1 MPTAEVTRRSILFV
15 ASTLLLAA
23 ALYYLA
29 GGTQTLPDTLPARLS
44 NKEFWQMIADF
55 SESGGYFRSDNFL
68 SNESGYQQIIPLPRK
83 NSRTRG
89 VYLGVGPEQNF
100 TYVVG
105 IEPKMVFV
113 VDIRRQ
119 NMLEHLL
126 YKSLMELC
134 ADRAEFLS
142 RLFSRYRPEAL
153 AEHPTAAALVE
164 AYQESEPSAGFF
176 DANLRL
182 VLQHLEGTKGFAL
195 SDDDKAGVR
204 RVYQAFFDSG
214 PDLTY
219 TFLGGYGGF
228 MGMPTY
234 GELMS
239 EDDGHNTNWNFL
251 AAEHHYRMVQH
262 LQRNNLIVPIV
273 GDFAGPKAIR
283 SIAQYLKAH
292 NAVLTV
298 FYTSNV
304 EQYLFQDDEN
314 WKRFY
319 SNTDTL
325 PVDSSSVFVRYVL
338 NSWRF
343 SRRSRTLMSSIPD
356 TLAAYERGR
365 IRSYYDV
372 IELSR

>member
-1 MPTAEVTRRSILFV
+1 MAFV
-15 ASTLLLAA
+15 L
-23 ALYYLA
+23 
-29 GGTQTLPDTLPARLS
+29 
-44 NKEFWQMIADF
+44 
-55 SESGGYFRSDNFL
+55 
-68 SNESGYQQIIPLPRK
+68 
-83 NSRTRG
+83 
-89 VYLGVGPEQNF
+89 
-100 TYVVG
+100 
-105 IEPKMVFV
+105 
-113 VDIRRQ
+113 DIRRQ

-142 RLFSRYRPEAL
+142 RLFSRYRPESL
-153 AEHPTAAALVE
+153 GDHPGAAALVA
-164 AYQESEPSAGFF
+164 AYQESEPSAAFF
-176 DANLRL
+176 DGNLKL
-182 VLQHLEGTKGFAL
+182 VLEHLERTKGFAL
-195 SDDDKAGVR
+195 SNEDKAGVR

-234 GELMS
+234 GELMT

-251 AAEHHYRMVQH
+251 AAEDNYKRVQH
-262 LQRNNLIVPIV
+262 LQKNNLIVPIV

-283 SIAQYLKAH
+283 SIAQYLKTH

-314 WKRFY
+314 WRRFY
-319 SNTDTL
+319 ANVGTL
-325 PVDSSSVFVRYVL
+325 PADSSSVFIRYVL

-356 TLAAYERGR
+356 LLAAYDRGR

-372 IELSR
+372 IEMSR